1 MSAAATEKRVLKPEQ
16 ATAAQTL
23 DSHVSVTAGPGAGK
37 TMVLVERYLHI
48 LKEHPHL
55 NIDQIVALTFTN
67 RAANEMRERLR
78 EKLDE
83 LLQTSPPAERQRWMN
98 YKRTLD
104 GGIITTIHGFC
115 SRLLREFPVEARV
128 DPQFI
133 LLDEHQSAILLEA
146 TVEETLT
153 ESINSGHEAVSRL
166 TAGLGR
172 GKLVAALVELYRTI
186 RGQGLSSQLLAEQ
199 AARSHA
205 TWEHY
210 RAAFAE
216 VDRNMGELI
225 STGRLPLKAEA
236 KRSKARR
243 NWPRLRQLLLDPQ
256 LPLADYCR
264 EISEFREAARPS
276 AQGSLSAV
284 VKKLD
289 DLFWGEKREKPF
301 GQVPGLRFDLV
312 AKEYACEA
320 LKLLTNIDSRLEET
334 KRQLAALD
342 FDDLQIRALKLLEQP
357 EVLLRA
363 SRRYKFF
370 LVDEFQ
376 DTNPLQRDLMDRL
389 ALKNRKD
396 ANLFIVGDPKQ
407 SIYGFRGADVDV
419 FREMTEALIKAAGAE
434 LPLRAN
440 FRSQPQLISFFNLLF
455 EQLFQPGKE
464 IHPDD
469 LRALGYVKHDPS
481 KAERER
487 VDEGPLVELM
497 IDTGGDDAG
506 SPARQS
512 GVPGRA
518 AGSPR
523 PGSPAA
529 QRRWGG
535 LGQPAWGAGSRLAC
549 HTRWGA
555 VDANAKSQQT
565 TRERDAHQLAR
576 RILSLVNP
584 ESARAGSAAAE
595 SAAAGSFGDVALLFR
610 AMTDVPV
617 YESVFRRANIP
628 YQTVLGKGFY
638 EREEI
643 TDLMQ
648 LLRFLDNG
656 TDELA
661 LAAVLR
667 SPLCGISDNSL
678 LALRLAPR
686 LGETE
691 TGETPQPPQARR
703 RPRKLFHALKH
714 QSEIDFLA
722 NEERDALERAEKLLH
737 SLIEKRNRY
746 PVGDLLR
753 FAVSRS
759 EYATVVAANFDGAQR
774 LANVEKLFTLAER
787 FERSGAHLI
796 RDFVKYVHDFEAI
809 GSRESEGQL
818 DEAANAVTLMT
829 IHQAKGLEFP
839 VVIIPDLQRISGPK
853 DNWFLLDR
861 HLGLTLKVPDG
872 RGEQVAGGTFQRFS
886 DRAKRREQ
894 FESLRLLYVAA
905 TRAKD
910 RLILSAATD
919 ELSKLDKGHECWLK
933 WIWQALELQ
942 NARRSG
948 IVDLGPETQ
957 LQLTLNLSDEP
968 VRVPEAAKL
977 KASENGSANAINF
990 NQPPAE
996 LFPLLHPVE
1005 VGRDGAVH
1013 RFSVTQL
1020 INYQRC
1026 PRQYY
1031 FDRILHVPSADE
1043 LAVWNNAEAP
1053 EPPANLTATLKGAV
1067 IHRFCETYS
1076 QGDVPE
1082 ERLRQ
1087 SFDDVIRSRQ
1097 AQLTDRLDDINA
1109 NEALKELWPL
1119 AQNYLSSEVFQRI
1132 ERASKM
1138 AGDSPIGF
1146 PDKQAGLW
1154 SELAFRLRRPLGILT
1169 GTIDKLLISPSN
1181 DGQAFEIEIIDFKTN
1196 HIRSHRS
1203 TPARAFTSPLGTRAS
1218 RPQSREAATQSD
1230 AKIQI
1235 RAGQAPQRGD
1245 PARKRSQYSVA
1256 TQFLLDFS
1264 EPVSE
1269 TESKSFGAVEAS
1281 TTLAQHADN
1290 ASPSRDDQIRLAA
1303 SDYQLQ
1309 MQAYALAVRELAPNF
1324 VSSGSEI
1331 KVTLHFL
1338 HPNLEF
1344 HLSEDL
1350 LARDIC
1356 ARAIDDAI
1364 LAIISSTTPEQFPV
1378 RPATHCRMCNFL
1390 ELCPAGRNWLSITAS
1405 ERLTYGHSKVV

>member
-1 MSAAATEKRVLKPEQ
+1 MSAAAIEKRELKPEQ
-16 ATAAQTL
+16 AAAAQTL
-23 DSHVSVTAGPGAGK
+23 DSHISVTAGPGAGK
-37 TMVLVERYLHI
+37 TTVLVERYLHI

-78 EKLDE
+78 KNLDE
-83 LLQTSPPAERQRWMN
+83 LLQTSPPAERQRWMH

-104 GGIITTIHGFC
+104 GAIITTIHGFC
-115 SRLLREFPVEARV
+115 SRLLREFPVEARI

-146 TVEETLT
+146 AVEETLT
-153 ESINSGHEAVSRL
+153 EFINSGHEAVSRL

-186 RGQGLSSQLLAEQ
+186 RGQGLSSELLAEQ

-210 RAAFAE
+210 RAAFAD
-216 VDRNMGELI
+216 VDGNMGELI

-276 AQGSLSAV
+276 AQGSVSAV

-320 LKLLTNIDSRLEET
+320 LKLVTNIDSRLEET

-363 SRRYKFF
+363 SVRYKFF

-376 DTNPLQRDLMDRL
+376 DTNPLQRDLMERL
-389 ALKNRKD
+389 ALKNRTD

-434 LPLRAN
+434 LPLRVN

-455 EQLFQPGKE
+455 EQLFQPDEE

-497 IDTGGDDAG
+497 IDTVGEDAG
-506 SPARQS
+506 
-512 GVPGRA
+512 
-518 AGSPR
+518 
-523 PGSPAA
+523 
-529 QRRWGG
+529 
-535 LGQPAWGAGSRLAC
+535 
-549 HTRWGA
+549 
-555 VDANAKSQQT
+555 DAKAKSQQT

-584 ESARAGSAAAE
+584 ENLQYR
-595 SAAAGSFGDVALLFR
+595 DVALLFR

-617 YESVFRRANIP
+617 YEWVFRRANIP

-648 LLRFLDNG
+648 LLRFLDNR

-686 LGETE
+686 RNEAD
-691 TGETPQPPQARR
+691 TGETPQPRR
-703 RPRKLFHALKH
+703 RPRKLFHALRH
-714 QSEIDFLA
+714 QSEIDFIA
-722 NEERDALERAEKLLH
+722 NEERDALDQATTFLN

-839 VVIIPDLQRISGPK
+839 VVIIPDLQRISGPR

-872 RGEQVAGGTFQRFS
+872 RGEQVAGSTFQRFS
-886 DRAKRREQ
+886 DRARQREQ

-942 NARRSG
+942 NARRSS

-957 LQLTLNLSDEP
+957 LQLTLNLIDEP
-968 VRVPEAAKL
+968 VRVPGAAKL

-990 NQPPAE
+990 SQPPAE
-996 LFPLLHPVE
+996 FFPLLRPVE
-1005 VGRDGAVH
+1005 VERDGAVH

-1031 FDRILHVPSADE
+1031 FDRIMHVPSADE

-1067 IHRFCETYS
+1067 IHRFCETYAEGE
-1076 QGDVPE
+1076 QPQ
-1082 ERLRQ
+1082 ERLRR
-1087 SFDDVIRSRQ
+1087 SFADVIRSRQ
-1097 AQLTDRLDDINA
+1097 AELAYRLLDIDPDK
-1109 NEALKELWPL
+1109 ALKELLPL
-1119 AQNYLSSEVFQRI
+1119 AENYLSSQVFQRV
-1132 ERASKM
+1132 ELARQAATDLAS
-1138 AGDSPIGF
+1138 GF
-1146 PDKQAGLW
+1146 PNAQPGIW
-1154 SELAFRLRRPLGILT
+1154 NEMNFRLRRPLGILT
-1169 GTIDKLLISPSN
+1169 GTIDKLLVSPSSSGEGF
-1181 DGQAFEIEIIDFKTN
+1181 DIEIIDFKTN
-1196 HIRSHRS
+1196 RLGRLTSAPVAGDVSSHSNASVEKHVQPRS
-1203 TPARAFTSPLGTRAS
+1203 
-1218 RPQSREAATQSD
+1218 QSD
-1230 AKIQI
+1230 RAKQFTFDFD
-1235 RAGQAPQRGD
+1235 QSD
-1245 PARKRSQYSVA
+1245 VVA
-1256 TQFLLDFS
+1256 QS
-1264 EPVSE
+1264 
-1269 TESKSFGAVEAS
+1269 EAS
-1281 TTLAQHADN
+1281 MSELNDRLSPVIEETPSLSAEHEIQLAG
-1290 ASPSRDDQIRLAA
+1290 L
-1303 SDYQLQ
+1303 DYRLQ
-1309 MQAYALAVRELAPNF
+1309 MQAYALAVRELMPH
-1324 VSSGSEI
+1324 VIGSGGKI

-1338 HPNLEF
+1338 QPDREYNLAD
-1344 HLSEDL
+1344 DL
-1350 LARDIC
+1350 LEPDLC
-1356 ARAIDDAI
+1356 AQAIDDAI
-1364 LAIISSTTPEQFPV
+1364 LAIISSATPEQFPV

-1390 ELCPAGRNWLSITAS
+1390 ELCTTGRKWLSITQS
-1405 ERLTYGHSKVV
+1405 ERLTYGHTKVV